1 MRMTSTRR
9 LLPAMAGAAMLFGA
23 TTFTAS
29 ADVIVGAAPLT
40 GNVSFQTPYPD
51 CPAIGPD
58 RWTFTGVATG
68 VVVDADVIAG
78 YRGDIQIGATGNS
91 SGAFCDAAE
100 TGAISVNTASGRNA
114 QGGGIDCIQ
123 KDSSGNPI
131 PLNGGYVRF
140 GTHVH
145 ATVSGVCT
153 IDTFVNK
160 LITFQVEGDF
170 YTPDPTKGNG
180 ITQPITSAAF
190 AGAVT
195 VEPDP
200 SQPLAAAPS
209 PPCSGGGAPRSGT
222 VLPVNCPV

>member
-1 MRMTSTRR
+1 M
-9 LLPAMAGAAMLFGA
+9 LLGA
-23 TTFTAS
+23 TTVAAS

-40 GNVSFQTPYPD
+40 GQVTFQTPYPD

-78 YRGDIQIGATGNS
+78 YRGDIQIAATGNS

-100 TGAISVNTASGRNA
+100 TGAISVNTASGRNP
-114 QGGGIDCIQ
+114 QGGQIDCIQ

-131 PLNGGYVRF
+131 PLSGGYVRF

-153 IDTFVNK
+153 IDSFVNK
-160 LITFQVEGDF
+160 LITFQVEGEF

-195 VEPDP
+195 VEPDA
-200 SQPLAAAPS
+200 SQPVAGAPS
-209 PPCSGGGAPRSGT
+209 LPCSGGGVQRQGT
-222 VLPVNCPV
+222 NQLFNCPV